1 MSVFFKQFCINK
13 GKIDINVI
21 VGRFH
26 SCTYSNLFFFFS
38 LMFVKWPKT
47 DTLEIFWPGNY
58 KQTLLS
64 QIKYMHIV
72 QNNKTKR
79 FFSVKQCM

>member
-1 MSVFFKQFCINK
+1 MLLLDDFTHALTATF
-13 GKIDINVI
+13 
-21 VGRFH
+21 
-26 SCTYSNLFFFFS
+26 FFFFS